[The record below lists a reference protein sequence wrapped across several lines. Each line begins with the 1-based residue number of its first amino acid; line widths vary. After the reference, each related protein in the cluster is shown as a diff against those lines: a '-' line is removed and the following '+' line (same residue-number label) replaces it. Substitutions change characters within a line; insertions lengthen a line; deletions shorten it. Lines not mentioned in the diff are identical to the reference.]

1 MSRCA
6 DVAAPPAA
14 RRPDLPGTSTA
25 LLDRTLTEGGLAV
38 QWSGAS
44 GEPVVTVTLDR
55 PGNRNAQTPATWRA
69 LAAVGDALPG
79 PTRVVVLRST
89 GPTFSSGL
97 DLGMFSADGVPGE
110 TSMATV
116 AGLPDAAA
124 DEVIAGYQRGFTW
137 LSDLDVVSVAVVQGA
152 AVGAGFQLALACD
165 LRICA
170 DDARFSMRE
179 TKLGLVPDLTGT
191 HPLVREVGY
200 SRALQIC
207 LTGRW
212 IDAADALSLGLAT
225 TVVATGGQDAAAA
238 ELVSAILAAPERAVR
253 ATRAL
258 LRGAYARPVAEQ
270 RQAERVAQ
278 LDLLRGFSGGP
289 GIPPVG

>member
-1 MSRCA
+1 M
-6 DVAAPPAA
+6 
-14 RRPDLPGTSTA
+14 
-25 LLDRTLTEGGLAV
+25 

-55 PGNRNAQTPATWRA
+55 PGNRNAQTPATWHA

-79 PTRVVVLRST
+79 ATRVVVLRST

-97 DLGMFSADGVPGE
+97 DLRMFSADGVPGE
-110 TSMATV
+110 TSLATV

-137 LSDLDVVSVAVVQGA
+137 LSDLDVVSIAVVQGA

-165 LRICA
+165 LRVCA

-179 TKLGLVPDLTGT
+179 TTLGLVPDLTGT

-225 TVVATGGQDAAAA
+225 TVVATGEQDQAAA
-238 ELVSAILAAPERAVR
+238 ELVSAVLAAPERAVR
-253 ATRAL
+253 ATSRL
-258 LRGAYARPVAEQ
+258 LREAYARPVAEQ
-270 RQAERVAQ
+270 RHAERVAQ
-278 LDLLRGFSGGP
+278 LDLLRAHSAGP
-289 GIPPVG
+289 GIAPLV

>member
-1 MSRCA
+1 M
-6 DVAAPPAA
+6 AAPPAA
-14 RRPDLPGTSTA
+14 RRPDLPGTTPSATA

-55 PGNRNAQTPATWRA
+55 PGNRNAQTPATWHA

-79 PTRVVVLRST
+79 ATRVVVLRST

-97 DLGMFSADGVPGE
+97 DLRMFSADGVPGE
-110 TSMATV
+110 TSLATV

-137 LSDLDVVSVAVVQGA
+137 LSDLDVVSIAVVQGA

-165 LRICA
+165 LRVCA

-179 TKLGLVPDLTGT
+179 TTLGLVPDLTGT

-225 TVVATGGQDAAAA
+225 TVVATGEQDQAAA
-238 ELVSAILAAPERAVR
+238 ELVSAVLAAPERAVR
-253 ATRAL
+253 ATSRL
-258 LRGAYARPVAEQ
+258 LREAYARPVAEQ
-270 RQAERVAQ
+270 RHAERVAQ
-278 LDLLRGFSGGP
+278 LDLLRAHSAGP
-289 GIPPVG
+289 GIAPLV